1 MAVETY
7 VIGRLEKR
15 NKKGK
20 VRHGYTIYRNGLGWV
35 KGRDDKGVE
44 LWFNSIDE
52 LLTKIDRLLL
62 LNYHWTQAL
71 ELPEVII
78 NRFQT
83 NEDDELHTST

>member
-20 VRHGYTIYRNGLGWV
+20 VRHGFTIYRNDLGWV

-52 LLTKIDRLLL
+52 LLTKIS
-62 LNYHWTQAL
+62 A
-71 ELPEVII
+71 ELRPELC
-78 NRFQT
+78 RYPS
-83 NEDDELHTST
+83 LG